1 MKNILCVLIIVLVSF
16 TTKSQTLVDTAQQ
29 LKNVVLEEFTGI
41 HCGYCP
47 QGHAVAQALQTGNPG
62 KVVLINIHGG
72 TYATP
77 STGEPDYRTSFDSA
91 LAAQTA
97 LTGYPSGTVNRH
109 VFSGLGM
116 TTGGTAMGRSNW
128 VTAANQILVQNAIVN
143 IGVSSQFNSVTR
155 NLTVIVEL
163 FYTGSSSTSAN
174 YLNVALI
181 QDSIIGVQQNG
192 STLVTNYVHNHML
205 RYLITGQWGDIINTT
220 TQGTFVTRTYNYIV
234 PASYTSIPCDISKCD
249 IAVFVTQSTQE
260 VLNGVAVDADGG
272 TNMFIGDIDA
282 PIVDIVDAVSAPT
295 HTFTTTAYSSLSGTE
310 SFEFVLTNDAPTGWS
325 SSFTIDGNY
334 FIDTGVVSI
343 TNGIPA
349 NIYIDVIPDGTP
361 YVASY
366 TLTMKSVTNPN
377 APVKYINTYVISNV
391 TDLVVNGSGS
401 PSWTSGTG
409 TVDFET
415 DYLNGLAY
423 AGNTHYAS
431 TSATIMEKGITE
443 NAFTGVK
450 NIYANIAWS
459 FPALQDNE
467 AVALQTFLNGGGN
480 LFIAG
485 QDMGWDIMSGATG
498 SNGTTTTQGFY
509 TNYLHATWI
518 DDGTAANTPLNAST
532 TDFVFHT
539 VASSAIVYGI
549 YGSGNMYPDQ
559 ISPATGSLPIFY
571 YGTGTTKCA
580 GIRYFGGNYKI
591 VYLGVGIEMLSSATT
606 KSQIIKQSHD
616 WFYGLFTNTEDFKN
630 EALINVYPNPSS
642 DNIYIDTK
650 SENFEVELFNLSGC
664 LIYKTNSQKVI
675 DISNIPNGLYMLTVK
690 DGNDKHRQKISV
702 VK

>member
-1 MKNILCVLIIVLVSF
+1 MKNLSFVFIMVLVSF
-16 TTKSQTLVDTAQQ
+16 TIQSQTLVDTTQH

-41 HCGYCP
+41 HCQYCP
-47 QGHAVAQALQTGNPG
+47 QGHALAQALQTANLG
-62 KVVLINIHGG
+62 KVVLINVHEG

-77 STGEPDYRTSFDSA
+77 STGEPDYRTSFGTA

-97 LTGYPSGTVNRH
+97 LSGYPCGTVNRH
-109 VFSGLGM
+109 VFSGLEM
-116 TTGGTAMGRSNW
+116 TAGGTAMSRANW
-128 VTAANQILVQNAIVN
+128 TAAANQILVQNAIVN
-143 IGVSSQFNSVTR
+143 IGVSSQFNSVSR
-155 NLTVIVEL
+155 NLTVTVEL
-163 FYTGSSSTSAN
+163 YYTGSSSTSTN
-174 YLNVALI
+174 YINVALI

-192 STLVTNYVHNHML
+192 STWTTNYVHNHML
-205 RYLITGQWGDIINTT
+205 RYLVTGQWGDAVTTT

-260 VLNGVAVDADGG
+260 VLNGEVVDADGG
-272 TNMFIGDIDA
+272 TNMFIGGIDA
-282 PIVDIVDAVSAPT
+282 PVVDIVDAISAPT
-295 HTFTTTAYSSLSGTE
+295 HTFTTTAYSNLPGTE
-310 SFEFVLTNDAPTGWS
+310 SFEFVLTNDAPVGWT
-325 SSFTIDGNY
+325 SSFTIDGNN

-349 NIYIDVIPDGTP
+349 NIYIDAIPDGTP
-361 YVASY
+361 FVATY

-391 TDLVVNGSGS
+391 TDLVVNGSGG

-409 TVDFET
+409 AVDFEA

-450 NIYANIAWS
+450 NIYANIAWT

-485 QDMGWDIMSGATG
+485 QDMGWDIMSGVTG
-498 SNGTTTTQGFY
+498 SNGTTTTQSFY

-518 DDGTAANTPLNAST
+518 DDGAAANTPLNAST
-532 TDFVFHT
+532 SDPVFQSVT
-539 VASSAIVYGI
+539 SSAIVYGT

-580 GIRYFGGNYKI
+580 GIRYFGGTYKI
-591 VYLGVGIEMLSSATT
+591 VYLGVGLEMLSVANT

-616 WFYGLFTNTEDFKN
+616 WFYGLFTNTEDLKN
-630 EALINVYPNPSS
+630 ETLVNVYPNPSS

-650 SENFEVELFNLSGC
+650 SDNFEVELYNLSGS

-675 DISNIPNGLYMLTVK
+675 DLSNIPNGLYMLSVK
-690 DGNDKHRQKISV
+690 DGNDTYRQKVSV